1 MRKEEEK
8 EGRKWGRVGK
18 EMPLLSL
25 HVWSISLKDGCLV
38 PPTVP
43 LPQNK
48 QGDPSFL
55 QVLLEV
61 QKIHYT
67 QQEIILL
74 TLTQLALSIPPN
86 SALLKGIEYS

>member
-1 MRKEEEK
+1 MD
-8 EGRKWGRVGK
+8 
-18 EMPLLSL
+18 
-25 HVWSISLKDGCLV
+25 VWSLPQCPS
-38 PPTVP
+38 
-43 LPQNK
+43 PQNK

-74 TLTQLALSIPPN
+74 TLTQLALSIPPD